1 VDDAELRRLVPGIVP
16 GPVATASFSD
26 QEGSVDPVHAVE
38 ILVDGARKNGARIVH
53 PCEVAGFD
61 RESQRVRAVRT
72 TAGMMDA
79 DVVVLACG
87 VDTPRVAAGVGLTV
101 PLKDAPGV
109 LAHSAP
115 QPRRLERVTLAPGA
129 HVVQRPDGRVVTGS
143 SFGGS
148 PVTQQDRAYGRQLL
162 QEAARFL
169 PAFGVME
176 LDRLTLGWR
185 VMPKDELPIVGF
197 AAACPNVYVAAMH
210 SGVTLAPLIGQLAAA
225 EILDGVS
232 VDLLE
237 AYRLSRFA

>member
-1 VDDAELRRLVPGIVP
+1 VEDAELRRLVPGIVP
-16 GPVATASFSD
+16 GPVAAASFSD

-38 ILVDGARKNGARIVH
+38 VLVDAARKNGARIVH
-53 PCEVAGFD
+53 PCEVTGFERASD
-61 RESQRVRAVRT
+61 RVRAVQT
-72 TAGMMDA
+72 TAGVLEADA
-79 DVVVLACG
+79 VVLACG
-87 VDTPRVAAGVGLTV
+87 VATPRVAAWAGLTV

-115 QPRRLERVTLAPGA
+115 QPRRLERVMLAPGA
-129 HVVQRPDGRVVTGS
+129 HVVQRSDGRVVTGS

-148 PVTQQDRAYGRQLL
+148 PVTEQGPAYGRQLL

-169 PAFGVME
+169 PALGGVALE
-176 LDRLTLGWR
+176 RVTLGWR

-197 AAACPNVYVAAMH
+197 ASCCPNVYVAAMH
-210 SGVTLAPLIGQLAAA
+210 SGITLAPLIGQLATA

-237 AYRLSRFA
+237 PYRLSRFA